1 MDYPF
6 LFHTTV
12 NYHIHT
18 FANILRCY
26 IFFCYFTDE
35 GTWKSTKNICT
46 QHWWF
51 HRGWAILQPD
61 NIGPTSKGKG
71 NTTTSFFDS
80 FAWYSCNQKVIYC
93 YRYLIHMII
102 CGCPCVCLCV
112 CLFPFF
118 MMRKSAKIQIFKI
131 KPYMIENSWQKWR
144 MRFFMAKNQIL
155 FEIKLPSKRW
165 YDKQTE
171 FLLNF

>member
-1 MDYPF
+1 MYLIQLFDISHGFRVRNFSGHLAVHF
-6 LFHTTV
+6 LLVVHGLSFFFHTTV

-80 FAWYSCNQKVIYC
+80 FAWYSCNQKVNYC
-93 YRYLIHMII
+93 CSRESRKEWRPLQL
-102 CGCPCVCLCV
+102 VS
-112 CLFPFF
+112 LFSC
-118 MMRKSAKIQIFKI
+118 K
-131 KPYMIENSWQKWR
+131 
-144 MRFFMAKNQIL
+144 
-155 FEIKLPSKRW
+155 
-165 YDKQTE
+165 
-171 FLLNF
+171 